1 MFKKKF
7 TECLRAILPLVAS
20 CLCFNSASSA
30 TSAPYLFD
38 FDSEN
43 LRLEWRLPG
52 GIVGTEFPLV
62 LPIARIANEGKYS
75 IGFSH
80 LGYSEQDPDGMAA
93 SLTITFRPVVPKS
106 VSPSNS
112 VGGVSFE
119 FVAFQATELDISLMA
134 DTIEE
139 KRIREALTLP
149 RPIPHQMEVSI
160 PFQIKWK
167 GVDGAKLHSW
177 LTKPDGLRWTLA
189 GVAKLRLKVTT
200 RERINS
206 DCLKDWWERRVV
218 SNPSKEVLLDPATVA
233 VELLAHGCLETEVGS
248 TTHRTVSAQ
257 YIGRIISGLQ
267 KYLEPASK
275 YSSLTLEKIANASK
289 PETSLHESVSQV
301 QLRTIQIPGQFLIAN
316 PSYVKDLS
324 GNSVGLDGLLGNQ

>member
-7 TECLRAILPLVAS
+7 MECLRAILPLVAS

-30 TSAPYLFD
+30 TSAPNLLD
-38 FDSEN
+38 FDGEK

-52 GIVGTEFPLV
+52 GIVGTEFPLA
-62 LPIARIANEGKYS
+62 LPIARIANEGKHS

-80 LGYSEQDPDGMAA
+80 LGYSEQDPDGKAA
-93 SLTITFRPVVPKS
+93 SLTITLRPAVPKS

-112 VGGVSFE
+112 VGGVGFE
-119 FVAFQATELDISLMA
+119 FIAFQATELDVTLMA
-134 DTIEE
+134 DPIEE
-139 KRIREALTLP
+139 QRIRDALKLP
-149 RPIPHQMEVSI
+149 RSISQLDVSI

-177 LTKPDGLRWTLA
+177 LTKPDGLQWTLA
-189 GVAKLRLKVTT
+189 GVAKLRLIVTI

-206 DCLKDWWERRVV
+206 DCLNNWWEQRVI

-248 TTHRTVSAQ
+248 TTYRTVSAQ

-275 YSSLTLEKIANASK
+275 YSSLTLEKIANVSK

-316 PSYVKDLS
+316 PSYIKDLS
-324 GNSVGLDGLLGNQ
+324 GNSVGLDGLLGNK